1 MKANET
7 KTWRDVLADYRYL
20 RATLNA
26 LVQPDRQLSV
36 EELVDS
42 ALNHDTMHGDTAM
55 VILTQLDASSSPG

>member
-1 MKANET
+1 MSAE

-20 RATLNA
+20 RATLNTI
-26 LVQPDRQLSV
+26 VQPDRQLSV

-55 VILTQLDASSSPG
+55 VILTQLAEGKRP